1 MSIKILNSPIFA
13 SIQDIGRYSFSNI
26 GVTTSGV
33 MDEYAYFMANQ
44 LLENKKDE
52 NIIEVYYSNFN
63 FIVNCNTQ
71 IAITGAYCEVYINK
85 QLKPTWQ
92 TYSLKKGDIVEVS
105 KLLSGCIVYI
115 GIKNGIKIPK
125 QFGSYSTSIKEK
137 IGGIDGRLL
146 KKGDILPIENICSF
160 NKRKISFKYLPK
172 YKEEL
177 QLRVILSYQEEY
189 FTKEQKNKFF
199 SSIYTISNEFNRM
212 ACKLK
217 GEKIDCEIDGVIS
230 EAISFG
236 AIQIPKDGQPIILLK
251 ERQTIGGYPKIGTV
265 LTIDCFKLAQL
276 RPNMKIKF
284 KEISLNEAQKKLK
297 EFYNSFS

>member
-13 SIQDIGRYSFSNI
+13 SIQDIGRFSFSNI

-160 NKRKISFKYLPK
+160 NKRKISSKYLPK

-284 KEISLNEAQKKLK
+284 KEISLNEAQK
-297 EFYNSFS
+297 N